1 MGKQKNSKAQFFI
14 MLKLIKSKEKNFLL
28 KLDSILEK
36 RKFKNPYID
45 LKIKFIIQDVKK
57 NKDLALIKYEKKYSK
72 LKNISLKNIKF
83 SNLEINTIIK
93 KLDKETKKSIDLAY
107 SRILNFHKKQKMSSF
122 SFKDKFKNS
131 FSYKSSAINKI
142 GVYVPGGLASYPSSV
157 LMNCIPAI
165 VAGVKKIYM
174 TTPSMSKQY
183 NPAVIYAAKKCKVKE
198 IYKVGGAQA
207 IAAMAYGTKIVNKV
221 DKIVGP
227 GNAYVAAAKK
237 QVYGDVGIDM
247 IAGPSEVTIVAD
259 KSSKPDWIAADLI
272 AQAEHDESSQSIVIS
287 DNITTINKI
296 NYFLLEQL
304 KVLPKKKIASKSLK
318 KFGLS
323 ILVKNKKLL
332 ADTINLIAPEHL
344 EIFTRNPE
352 KILKSVTNAGS
363 IFVGQ
368 YSPEAVGDYLAGP
381 NHVLPTSGTA
391 RFSSGLSVYDFLKR
405 HSIIKMSK
413 SGIERLGASVINLAK
428 YENLEGH
435 VNSIKIRLKKEEK

>member
-1 MGKQKNSKAQFFI
+1 
-14 MLKLIKSKEKNFLL
+14 MLKLIKANQVNFLS

-36 RKFKNPYID
+36 RKFKNPNID
-45 LKIKFIIQDVKK
+45 TKIKFIIKDIKK
-57 NKDLALIKYEKKYSK
+57 NGDLALIKYEKKFSK
-72 LKNISLKNIKF
+72 FKNISIKNIKF
-83 SNLEINTIIK
+83 TKKEKNLIIK
-93 KLDKETKKSIDLAY
+93 RLNKKTKASIDLAY
-107 SRILNFHKKQKMSSF
+107 NRILNFHKKQKLSSF
-122 SFKDKFKNS
+122 SFVDRYKNL
-131 FSYKSSAINKI
+131 FSYKSNPINKV

-165 VAGVKKIYM
+165 VAGVKNIYM
-174 TTPSMSKQY
+174 ATPSMEANH
-183 NPAVIYAAKKCKVKE
+183 NPAVIYAAKKCKVVE

-207 IAAMAYGTKIVNKV
+207 IAALAYGTKTIKKV

-227 GNAYVAAAKK
+227 GNAYVATAKK
-237 QVYGDVGIDM
+237 QVFGDVGIDM

-259 KSSKPDWIAADLI
+259 KWSKADWIAADLI

-287 DNITTINKI
+287 DDIKMINKI
-296 NYFLLEQL
+296 NYFLYEQL
-304 KVLPKKKIASKSLK
+304 KVLPKKKIAFKSLK
-318 KFGLS
+318 NFGLS

-332 ADTINLIAPEHL
+332 VDTINLIAPEHL
-344 EIFTRNPE
+344 EIFTKKPNQ
-352 KILKSVTNAGS
+352 ILKNVSNAGS

-381 NHVLPTSGTA
+381 NHVLPTSGSA

-405 HSIIKMSK
+405 HSIIKMTK

-435 VNSIKIRLKKEEK
+435 ANSIKIRLKKRKK